1 MLNLMKDKEI
11 VEKYLTSIKD
21 ELMMYSDALSEKN
34 LSYIDNLKKNYSC
47 WEKDLDKINGLYKEE
62 NYAEEEN
69 KDEDKIKDSHIDES
83 LEDAIDEY
91 SAYLGYKKEYLKTNS
106 KDKLDM
112 SYQELGHFLTN
123 LYDVFKELD
132 EYSKD
137 EVEERAM
144 IKSKVKEYYQLFG

>member
-1 MLNLMKDKEI
+1 MKDKEI

-62 NYAEEEN
+62 NCAEEGN

-91 SAYLGYKKEYLKTNS
+91 SAYLDYKKEYLETNS

>member
-1 MLNLMKDKEI
+1 MKDKEI

-62 NYAEEEN
+62 NYAEEGN

-91 SAYLGYKKEYLKTNS
+91 SA
-106 KDKLDM
+106 
-112 SYQELGHFLTN
+112 
-123 LYDVFKELD
+123 
-132 EYSKD
+132 
-137 EVEERAM
+137 
-144 IKSKVKEYYQLFG
+144 

>member
-1 MLNLMKDKEI
+1 MKDKEI

-62 NYAEEEN
+62 NYAEEGN
-69 KDEDKIKDSHIDES
+69 KDEDKIKDSHIDKS

-91 SAYLGYKKEYLKTNS
+91 SAYLDYKKEYLKTNN

-112 SYQELGHFLTN
+112 SYQELGHFLIN

>member
-1 MLNLMKDKEI
+1 MALENGMSMGDVLA
-11 VEKYLTSIKD
+11 LTKGGW
-21 ELMMYSDALSEKN
+21 K
-34 LSYIDNLKKNYSC
+34 
-47 WEKDLDKINGLYKEE
+47 KDLDKINGLYKEE
-62 NYAEEEN
+62 NYAEEGN

-91 SAYLGYKKEYLKTNS
+91 SAYLGYKKEYLKTNN

>member
-1 MLNLMKDKEI
+1 MALENGMSMGGVLA
-11 VEKYLTSIKD
+11 LIKGD
-21 ELMMYSDALSEKN
+21 
-34 LSYIDNLKKNYSC
+34 

-91 SAYLGYKKEYLKTNS
+91 SAYLGYKKEYLKTNN

>member
-1 MLNLMKDKEI
+1 MKDKEI

-62 NYAEEEN
+62 NYAEEGN
-69 KDEDKIKDSHIDES
+69 KDEDKIKDSYIDES

-91 SAYLGYKKEYLKTNS
+91 SAYLGYKKEYLKTNN

>member
-1 MLNLMKDKEI
+1 MQVN
-11 VEKYLTSIKD
+11 
-21 ELMMYSDALSEKN
+21 
-34 LSYIDNLKKNYSC
+34 
-47 WEKDLDKINGLYKEE
+47 
-62 NYAEEEN
+62 
-69 KDEDKIKDSHIDES
+69 SHIDES

-91 SAYLGYKKEYLKTNS
+91 SAYLGYKKEYLKTNN

>member
-1 MLNLMKDKEI
+1 MKDKEI

-62 NYAEEEN
+62 NYAEEGN
-69 KDEDKIKDSHIDES
+69 KDEDKIKDSYIDES

-91 SAYLGYKKEYLKTNS
+91 SAYLGYKKNILKQII
-106 KDKLDM
+106 KI
-112 SYQELGHFLTN
+112 N
-123 LYDVFKELD
+123 L
-132 EYSKD
+132 
-137 EVEERAM
+137 
-144 IKSKVKEYYQLFG
+144 I